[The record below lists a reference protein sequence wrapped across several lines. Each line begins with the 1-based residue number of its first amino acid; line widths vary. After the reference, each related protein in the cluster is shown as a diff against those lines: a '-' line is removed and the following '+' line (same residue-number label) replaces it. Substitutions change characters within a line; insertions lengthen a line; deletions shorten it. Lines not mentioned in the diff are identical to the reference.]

1 MAENS
6 DFFVDETVNEMAEDH
21 VATIISL
28 EERQAKRIIRNYTKI
43 RQELRDRLDSIPNG
57 TYTAQKMRAT
67 LVQLELAIQAMGK
80 GLKTDMKDG
89 ARESAEKGTEDLIK
103 ELKKWNKKFT
113 GAIQPINL
121 KAVEIAADTSNFLF
135 NRYDASMDAYNE
147 MLRSRM
153 AQSLTESVIAQDNLS
168 DVTSRLGKIFHAEEW
183 KLLQIART
191 ELHGVYNLG
200 KLNGMAS
207 LWKKGDGTIPDLK
220 KTLFHPMDKRTG
232 DDSKRLNANNP
243 IVNVDEPFIESSLG
257 YKKEYMAPPNR
268 PNDRAIL
275 IPYRD
280 EWAKG

>member
-1 MAENS
+1 MAKDS
-6 DFFVDETVNEMAEDH
+6 DFFVDETVSEMAEDH

-28 EERQAKRIIRNYTKI
+28 EESQARRILRSYSKI
-43 RQELRDRLDSIPNG
+43 RHELRDRLDSIPKG

-67 LVQLELAIQAMGK
+67 LVQLELAIQSMGK

-89 ARESAEKGTEDLIK
+89 ASEVAQAGVDDLIK
-103 ELKKWNKKFT
+103 ELKKWNKNFT

-121 KAVEIAADTSNFLF
+121 KAVEVAADTSKFLF

-147 MLRSRM
+147 LLRSRM

-168 DVTSRLGKIFHAEEW
+168 DVTDRLGKIFHAEEW

-200 KLNGMAS
+200 KLNGMKD
-207 LWKKGDGTIPDLK
+207 LWNEGKGTIPDLK
-220 KTLFHPMDKRTG
+220 KTLFHKMDKRTG
-232 DDSKRLNANNP
+232 EDSKRLNENNP
-243 IVNVDEPFIESSLG
+243 IINVDEPFIESSLG

-268 PNDRAIL
+268 PNDRAIM

-280 EWAKG
+280 SWAKT